1 MRTVECKLDENEF
14 RAVTAEAK
22 RLGVYRSELIRSRVT
37 GTQSATP
44 TPSARTP
51 TCAEYLTIINTVRQR
66 MGNAISPSHVEQ
78 CVAITLRC
86 MHG

>member
-14 RAVTAEAK
+14 KNITEEAT
-22 RLGVYRSELIRSRVT
+22 RLGVYRSVLIRSRVT

-44 TPSARTP
+44 APSARTP